1 MSKKIFYFHDIDKK
15 NNKNFNYH
23 PNDIKLKEI
32 INKIGNNKEEQ
43 INKED
48 QNLLKINPKAS
59 MNDMILIR
67 KNAQKQ
73 KNEEN
78 PDDSINNFPV
88 SSTQNGNSTIKQN
101 SLKSTK
107 DGSYGFLDLY
117 YKCCMRCRNNYPSY
131 LKATK
136 MIIDKL
142 DIVLYVRNTI
152 LLDIISKTV
161 IGNERADIVQFL
173 SIPVVS
179 LKDIKNENENNDIF
193 VGNTNRYRKYQ
204 EKDFEKCENQM
215 DCLAAKKKKGELDYV
230 DANLISYIQKQNEE
244 LKKLIDD

>member
-1 MSKKIFYFHDIDKK
+1 
-15 NNKNFNYH
+15 
-23 PNDIKLKEI
+23 
-32 INKIGNNKEEQ
+32 
-43 INKED
+43 
-48 QNLLKINPKAS
+48 
-59 MNDMILIR
+59 
-67 KNAQKQ
+67 
-73 KNEEN
+73 
-78 PDDSINNFPV
+78 
-88 SSTQNGNSTIKQN
+88 
-101 SLKSTK
+101 
-107 DGSYGFLDLY
+107 
-117 YKCCMRCRNNYPSY
+117 
-131 LKATK
+131 

-244 LKKLIDD
+244 LKKLIND